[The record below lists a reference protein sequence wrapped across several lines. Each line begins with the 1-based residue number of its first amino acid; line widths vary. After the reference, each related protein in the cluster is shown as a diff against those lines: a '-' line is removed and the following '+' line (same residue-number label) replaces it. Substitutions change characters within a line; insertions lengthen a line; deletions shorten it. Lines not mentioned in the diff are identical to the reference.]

1 LSGVLLALLAALLWS
16 IASVMLTVA
25 ARRIH
30 VLPLNLVR
38 CATAALFF
46 WVLLPWF
53 GGLDAL
59 GGIAGLAWL
68 WLVVSVLA
76 NLVVGDTLYFG
87 AMHLAGVSWAMPVAA
102 INPLWSVLLAA
113 AFLDEPLSWGLVGGA
128 LLVVAGVVCI
138 SRTTDQDSRGS
149 SGDRGRWRKGMLL
162 ALATSI
168 LWAIGNVTIKLAAT
182 GVEAVVVSAARQLL
196 AAGLLFSACLPRGRW
211 REPKGLDGRSWAIL
225 LFASLL
231 GTGVGALLWVM
242 SIQQI
247 GAGRSSILI
256 ATAPM
261 LAIPF
266 SVLWLGERPTRWT
279 ILGTVLTA
287 AGIVLVV

>member
-1 LSGVLLALLAALLWS
+1 LSGALLALLAALLWS
-16 IASVMLTVA
+16 VASVLLTVA

-46 WVLLPWF
+46 WALLPWF
-53 GGLDAL
+53 GGVDAL
-59 GGIAGLAWL
+59 AGITGIAWL

-76 NLVVGDTLYFG
+76 NLVIGDTLYFG

-113 AFLDEPLSWGLVGGA
+113 AFLGEPLSWSLVGGA

-138 SRTTDQDSRGS
+138 SRTTDQASRGP
-149 SGDRGRWRKGMLL
+149 SGDQGRWRKGMLM
-162 ALATSI
+162 ALAASL
-168 LWAIGNVTIKLAAT
+168 LWAVGNVTIKLAAT

-196 AAGLLFSACLPRGRW
+196 AAGLLFGACLPRGRW
-211 REPKGLDGRSWAIL
+211 REPRGLNGKSWAIL

-256 ATAPM
+256 STAPM

-266 SVLWLGERPTRWT
+266 SMLWLGERPTRWT
-279 ILGTVLTA
+279 IVGTALTT